1 MSNLKQ
7 KIITF
12 SFMSPLNRTLGHM
25 SDYTKSRNEAEQQK
39 SDSHVHEAIQ
49 KSYIW
54 AELKKFQVGGLVV
67 PGL

>member
-39 SDSHVHEAIQ
+39 SDSHVHEAI
-49 KSYIW
+49 KSLTF
-54 AELKKFQVGGLVV
+54 ELS
-67 PGL
+67 